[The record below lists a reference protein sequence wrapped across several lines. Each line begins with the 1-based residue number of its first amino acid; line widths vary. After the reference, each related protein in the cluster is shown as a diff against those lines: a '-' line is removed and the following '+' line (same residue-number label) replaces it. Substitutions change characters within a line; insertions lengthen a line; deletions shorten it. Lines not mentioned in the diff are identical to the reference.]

1 MSPRRRV
8 GEEESMTRR
17 AVELLRAAA
26 QELRQAEGASLFLPL
41 REAEDPPYPMGL
53 TPGDYAVSEV
63 AEAVQFVAD
72 MLEV

>member
-1 MSPRRRV
+1 
-8 GEEESMTRR
+8 MTTR

-41 REAEDPPYPMGL
+41 PESEEAPYPMGL
-53 TPGDYAVSEV
+53 VAGDYELGEV
-63 AEAVQFVAD
+63 AEAVQFLGD